1 MISSCAGRDGVDVIA
16 LYAAMYNMWLIQN
29 LVLIQKPS
37 ED

>member
-16 LYAAMYNMWLIQN
+16 LYAAMYMWLTQN
-29 LVLIQKPS
+29 LVIIQKPS